1 MFMKKIALLAVATV
15 MTVSIVACGGEKD
28 TNKETEVTTTNEVSV
43 EITTEK
49 ETETTSDVANS
60 KVKYTVTV
68 LDAEGNPLKSVMV
81 QLCKDSCVPAVT
93 NESGVAEFELDEADY
108 KVSII
113 TMPEGYVY
121 STDETEF
128 YFESG
133 SKEMTIVL
141 NKQ

>member
-1 MFMKKIALLAVATV
+1 MISTLMVLVAV
-15 MTVSIVACGGEKD
+15 SACG
-28 TNKETEVTTTNEVSV
+28 NKEKNTEETTKETQSV
-43 EITTEK
+43 EESTKAEESTEAQIQS
-49 ETETTSDVANS
+49 T

-68 LDAEGNPLKSVMV
+68 VDVDGNPINKAMV

-113 TMPEGYVY
+113 TMPEGYAY
-121 STDETEF
+121 NTDETEF

-141 NKQ
+141 KKQ